1 MAPHLFEPLSLRE
14 ITLPNRIVVSP
25 MGQHSADDGVVAD
38 WHLMHL
44 GQFAVSGA
52 GLVFTEAV
60 AVTPAGR
67 VSPYDI
73 GLWTDEQAEALT
85 RIVDFARRYGGAV
98 MGVQLNHSGRKGSVA
113 PAWEGHEALKAGGR
127 GWQPEAPSAAGY
139 PGRNAPVALDDAG
152 LARTRKAFAD
162 AARRADAA
170 GFEVIELHSAHGYLL
185 HNFLSPLANRRS
197 DAYGGSL
204 ANRMRFPLAVFD
216 AVRAVWPTGKALGV
230 RVSATDWIEGGW
242 SLADTITYAAELK
255 ARGCDFI
262 CASSGGTAP
271 EQTIAVKPL
280 YQVPFAQAIREA
292 IGIATIAVGLIK
304 QPREAEGILAA
315 GQADLVALARGM
327 LANPRWAWDAA
338 EQLGASAFYPKQYD
352 RAHPAMRN
360 NDSFGV
366 RHLRQAG

>member
-1 MAPHLFEPLSLRE
+1 MAPRLFEPLNLRE

-25 MGQHSADDGVVAD
+25 MGQHSADGGIVAD

-60 AVTPAGR
+60 AVTPEGR

-73 GLWTDEQAEALT
+73 GLWTDEQGRALT
-85 RIVDFARRYGGAV
+85 RIVDFAKRFGGAV

-113 PAWEGHEALKAGGR
+113 PAWEGHEALQPGGR
-127 GWQPEAPSAAGY
+127 GWHPEAPSAAGY
-139 PGRNAPVALDDAG
+139 PGRNDPVALDEAG
-152 LARTRKAFAD
+152 LARVVQAFAD
-162 AARRADAA
+162 AAERADAA
-170 GFEVIELHSAHGYLL
+170 GFDVIELHSAHGYLL

-197 DAYGGSL
+197 DAHGGSL
-204 ANRMRFPLAVFD
+204 TNRMRFPLAVFD

-230 RVSATDWIEGGW
+230 RVSATDWVPGGW
-242 SLADTITYAAELK
+242 SLSDTIAYARELK

-271 EQTIAVKPL
+271 EQKIEVKPL
-280 YQVPFAQAIREA
+280 YQVPFAEAIRAET
-292 IGIATIAVGLIK
+292 GIVTIAVGLIK

-327 LANPRWAWDAA
+327 LANPRWAWTAA
-338 EQLGASAFYPKQYD
+338 EELGAAVFFPKQYD